1 MPPADLLAIHCRST
15 SYTPGGLM
23 ISHAQAGTIVVAG
36 LRKTFPGVDRPA
48 LDEVGLRVDAGA
60 VCALLGANGAGKMT
74 LVRVLTTLTRPDAG
88 TASVNGW
95 DVARDPERVRA
106 SIGVVGQYAALDD
119 VISARAN
126 LEIFARLVGLPRPA
140 ARQRAGQLL
149 EQAGLEVEADR
160 PVSRFSGGMRR
171 RLDLVAS
178 LITRP
183 AVLLIDEPTT
193 GLDPVARRTIWQAV
207 KALVAEGTTV
217 LLTTQYLEEAD
228 GLADDVV
235 ILREGR
241 VLATGT
247 PAELKALV
255 GPSRMELRK
264 PTLEDVYLHLHQGE
278 ESASA

>member
-1 MPPADLLAIHCRST
+1 MFP
-15 SYTPGGLM
+15 
-23 ISHAQAGTIVVAG
+23 HAQAGNIVVAG
-36 LRKTFPGVDRPA
+36 LRKTFPGADRPA
-48 LDEVGLRVDAGA
+48 LDEVELRVDAGT
-60 VCALLGANGAGKMT
+60 VCALLGANGAGKTT

-95 DVARDPERVRA
+95 DVVQDPERVRA
-106 SIGVVGQYAALDD
+106 SIGVVGQYAALDE
-119 VISARAN
+119 VLSARAN
-126 LEIFARLVGLPRPA
+126 LEMFARLVGLPRPA
-140 ARQRAGQLL
+140 ARQRASELL
-149 EQAGLEVEADR
+149 EQAGLAVEADR
-160 PVSRFSGGMRR
+160 PVSGFSGGMRR

-228 GLADDVV
+228 GLADHVV

-241 VLATGT
+241 VLATGA

-255 GPSRMELRK
+255 GPPRMELRE
-264 PTLEDVYLHLHQGE
+264 PTLEDVYLQLYQGE
-278 ESASA
+278 GSASA